1 MRITNPKFV
10 ENEERDENGYLSQ
23 KKKFK
28 EYQKEAS
35 DKQLSLPDVEILQNA
50 ATVIFR
56 LIQGKSL
63 LEQVK
68 VLISGTRNSNGVSQS
83 YNLFKLDILLDSNGA
98 LQVGGGLSRSKLIQ
112 LFCQRQLTLQRP

>member
-23 KKKFK
+23 KQKCK

>member
-10 ENEERDENGYLSQ
+10 ENEDSDDNGYLSQ
-23 KKKFK
+23 KQKCK
-28 EYQKEAS
+28 EYQKETS
-35 DKQLSLPDVEILQNA
+35 DKQLSLPDVEILQKA

>member
-10 ENEERDENGYLSQ
+10 ENEDSVVNGYLSQ
-23 KKKFK
+23 KKKCK
-28 EYQKEAS
+28 EYQKETS
-35 DKQLSLPDVEILQNA
+35 DKQLSLPDVEILQKA